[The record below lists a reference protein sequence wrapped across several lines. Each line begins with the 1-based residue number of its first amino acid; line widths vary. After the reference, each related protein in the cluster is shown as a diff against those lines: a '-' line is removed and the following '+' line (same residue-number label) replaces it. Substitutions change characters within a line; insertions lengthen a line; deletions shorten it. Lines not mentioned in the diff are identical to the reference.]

1 MVAGPSTETGRV
13 GTGSCDSDLALIRSF
28 LAGNPEAFD
37 RLFLRYQDYV
47 YNVCLGILG
56 NADDARDCAQ
66 ETFVRVHR
74 KAHEFRGQA
83 AVSTWLYRIAVNVCM
98 GLLRQKPRT
107 RAASLEEEHLR
118 ELPAPADMPE
128 RGLEQEAEE
137 RSVREIL
144 RELPSDYR
152 LALVLRYFQNLS
164 YEEMSQALGWSLPKV
179 KVKLHRARRAFAAR
193 YAARE
198 RADGSPARGGASS
211 TR

>member
-13 GTGSCDSDLALIRSF
+13 GTGSCDSDLALVRSF

-37 RLFLRYQDYV
+37 RLFLRYQEYV

-83 AVSTWLYRIAVNVCM
+83 AVSTWLYRIAVNVCVA
-98 GLLRQKPRT
+98 LLRKRPRG
-107 RAASLEEEHLR
+107 RASSLEEEHVR
-118 ELPAPADMPE
+118 ELAAPEAAPE
-128 RGLEQEAEE
+128 HGLEQEAEE

-144 RELPSDYR
+144 GELPPDYR

-164 YEEMSQALGWSLPKV
+164 YEEMSQALGWSLPQV

-193 YAARE
+193 YVARE
-198 RADGSPARGGASS
+198 QADGSAGRGEVSS
-211 TR
+211 PR